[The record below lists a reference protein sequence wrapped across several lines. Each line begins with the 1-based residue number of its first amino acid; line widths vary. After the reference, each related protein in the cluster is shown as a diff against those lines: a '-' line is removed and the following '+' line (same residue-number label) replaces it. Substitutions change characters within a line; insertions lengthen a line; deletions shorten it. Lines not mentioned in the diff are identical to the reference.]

1 MVFRYNSVKMKK
13 MKLFYIFF
21 FFYNPLIYSQIQND
35 TIVKLTEVVVKSTKK
50 NELHSQH
57 IATTLDNYLQNSAGI
72 NFIKR
77 GAYAWEPILHNM
89 LSERALVTIDGMR
102 IFNAC
107 ADKMDATTSFMEMNN
122 LSEVEVNLGQR
133 GTYGGANIAGNINLQ
148 SKKALFS
155 EKKQWKKALQSGVES
170 NNLHQFL
177 YGNVGFSSSKIASE
191 FSFSAR
197 KADNY
202 KSGNGL
208 IIKYSQYEKQ
218 NYFYTI
224 SAKISPQDI
233 ISANVVYD
241 TANNVGFPSLPMD
254 TSKSN
259 AFIGMIKHE
268 HFFQNKMLKRWLSKV
283 YYNAINHEMGDAYRA
298 ESDKLPIKMDMPSQS
313 VTFGVISELSVQ
325 KNDFLS
331 NLKLTA
337 FENTSVAEMLMYYRS
352 GGTMFTYTWPNV
364 QTRNGSF
371 STENSWKM
379 NEKTVF
385 SFTTNL
391 EYQQNYIKSD
401 VGYNLNQVFHQFERK
416 KHHFVFNLYG
426 FLEKKYH
433 FWTFEAGFGIGNRL
447 PSVSEGYGFYIFNSS
462 DGFDYIGN
470 PNLKK
475 ELSFEGNFSVKYKKN
490 SWEIRQNATFF
501 HIKNYIFGIP
511 KGEITWQMT
520 PLGENKRGIKI
531 YENLP
536 FAQQLNLSTDVKYSF
551 SGNYYTKGQIGYAYG
566 RDFEGRA
573 LPFIRPLYGNFS
585 VGVQKKTFFGE
596 IGVSADAKQGRFSV
610 LYGEDATPSYV
621 LLNAS
626 LGYVWEREK
635 YRAEI
640 RLGADNLLDRQ
651 YSTYADWKNFPRM
664 GRNFMLTSSLKW

>member
-1 MVFRYNSVKMKK
+1 MVFRYNSVRMKK
-13 MKLFYIFF
+13 MKLFYIFILF
-21 FFYNPLIYSQIQND
+21 NSLIYSQIQQD
-35 TIVKLTEVVVKSTKK
+35 TIVKLSEVVVKSTKK
-50 NELHSQH
+50 NELKSTTV
-57 IATTLDNYLQNSAGI
+57 ATNLDNYLQNSAGI

-122 LSEVEVNLGQR
+122 LSEVEVNLGQK
-133 GTYGGANIAGNINLQ
+133 GTYGGANIAGNIDLQ

-155 EKKQWKKALQSGVES
+155 EKIRWKKAFQSGVES
-170 NNLHQFL
+170 NNLHRFL
-177 YGNVGFSSSKIASE
+177 YGSVAFSSPKIASE
-191 FSFSAR
+191 FSFSTR

-208 IIKYSQYEKQ
+208 IINYSQYDKQ

-233 ISANVVYD
+233 ISANAVYD
-241 TANNVGFPSLPMD
+241 SATNVGFPSLPMD
-254 TSKSN
+254 TSKSS
-259 AFIGMIKHE
+259 AFISMVKYE
-268 HFFQNKMLKRWLSKV
+268 RFFQNKLLTRWLSKV
-283 YYNAINHEMGDAYRA
+283 YYNQINHEMGDDYRA
-298 ESDKLPIKMDMPSQS
+298 EGDKLPIKMDMPSKS
-313 VTFGVISELSVQ
+313 ITFGIISELFLQ
-325 KNDFLS
+325 KNNFLS
-331 NLKLTA
+331 KLKLSA
-337 FENTSVAEMLMYYRS
+337 FENTSIAEMRMYYRS

-364 QTRNGSF
+364 QTRNANF
-371 STENSWKM
+371 STENSLKI
-379 NEKTVF
+379 NENS
-385 SFTTNL
+385 SFLLNTNV
-391 EYQQNYIKSD
+391 EWQQNYVKSD
-401 VGYNLNQVFHQFERK
+401 VGYNLNQVFHQFERRK
-416 KHHFVFNLYG
+416 NHFIVNLNTFY
-426 FLEKKYH
+426 EKKID
-433 FWTFEAGFGIGNRL
+433 FWTFGIGLGVGNRL

-490 SWEIRQNATFF
+490 SWEIVKNTTFF

-511 KGEITWQMT
+511 KGKITWQMT

-536 FAQQLNLSTDVKYSF
+536 FAQQVNLSVDVKYSF
-551 SGNYYTKGQIGYAYG
+551 SDSYYTKNKIGYAYG
-566 RDFEGRA
+566 QDFEGRA

-585 VGVQKKTFFGE
+585 VGMQKKSFFAE
-596 IGVSADAKQGRFSV
+596 IGVNADAEQGRFSV

-626 LGYVWEREK
+626 VGYVWELGK
-635 YRAEI
+635 YRAEV